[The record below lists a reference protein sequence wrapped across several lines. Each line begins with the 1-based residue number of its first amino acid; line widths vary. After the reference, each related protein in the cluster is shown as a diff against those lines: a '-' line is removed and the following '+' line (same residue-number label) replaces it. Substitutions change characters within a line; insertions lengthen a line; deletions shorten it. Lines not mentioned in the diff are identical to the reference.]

1 MFSTM
6 NSDTCDALH
15 DCTYRLQ
22 PPPPSIVNDVCS
34 GLDMVFWLTAYAMY
48 TVASIRS
55 KKYKG
60 VPPEA
65 LTYNI
70 LSEAYYGFIHV
81 NPDASNF
88 SYFMNSMWF
97 LFDCV
102 QYAVYTKYV
111 LCPLFKTVF
120 SNNVDKKKRTDA
132 LSILVYN
139 VVIIFI
145 MIGFLRAWS
154 GGFGDM
160 AEYNNNLTNILMS
173 ATFLYSLISDPSS
186 ATDSLAV
193 VWPGFFKFAGTF
205 FNSYGLPLICSNNT
219 FLMFMLFPI
228 TYLDI
233 TYCVLSVVFFKL
245 YSEDNGKS
253 ENSEGCKNLPNKD
266 DCHDV
271 TLA

>member
-1 MFSTM
+1 M
-6 NSDTCDALH
+6 NSDTCDALYE
-15 DCTYRLQ
+15 CAYRLQ
-22 PPPPSIVNDVCS
+22 PPPPSILNDVCN
-34 GLDMVFWLTAYAMY
+34 GIDMVCWLTAYAMY
-48 TVASIRS
+48 TVVSIRS

-81 NPDASNF
+81 NPNASNF

-145 MIGFLRAWS
+145 MIGVIRAWTD
-154 GGFGDM
+154 GLGDIS
-160 AEYNNNLTNILMS
+160 EYNTNLSNILMS
-173 ATFLYSLISDPSS
+173 ATFLYTLISNPSS
-186 ATDSLAV
+186 ATDRLAV

-205 FNSYGLPLICSNNT
+205 ANSYGIPLVCNNNT
-219 FLMFMLFPI
+219 FLMFMLVAI
-228 TYLDI
+228 TYLDV
-233 TYCVLSVVFFKL
+233 TYCVLSIIFLKL
-245 YSEDNGKS
+245 YSQDNGKS
-253 ENSEGCKNLPNKD
+253 ENSEECKNLSNKD